1 MEIDFIFLKKEKAET
16 DSSLKELV
24 LELLGKIFVEV
35 DGKIYYEDEKKQRQ
49 EICYQLSEKNNNLY
63 LKVSCV
69 YSEMKSAEILDRVRS
84 ALQKGPH
91 KARLNAILIYDEV
104 SQVYCCKLMHYFG
117 IFERRLRQLM
127 YLTLIKAF
135 GINWYEE
142 SFTKAMK
149 DNLLAK
155 THGQKEMLVEGALNE
170 LAYEELKTYL
180 FEPYSTMDNILENE
194 LAKDNL
200 QDMSKEQLI
209 KYINMGRSR
218 SIWDRFF
225 SNIKGLENMQERIN
239 YLQPNRNKVMHHK
252 TLSKQEFLELRK
264 TLNEVNSKLEIAVVN
279 IENRIYTEDDLK
291 QVLSAIG
298 RTLVNG
304 LGSVVEKWR
313 DSVRPFLSA
322 LGQIT
327 MEAMR
332 HKYDVNMLMP
342 TTVSSEALTSAR
354 MAAKRWADIV
364 NLDISGAIMQELGES
379 AKNFAALSAALP
391 SKDSVDNMNMAAST
405 FAETIRPLQV
415 DNSVLQKLQEQE
427 ELFLNLIPSERLVTA
442 YESAQRAYEAMS
454 PKMES
459 DDNEQKDS
467 END

>member
-180 FEPYSTMDNILENE
+180 FEPYSSMDNILENE

-200 QDMSKEQLI
+200 QDMSKERLI

-304 LGSVVEKWR
+304 LGSVVDKWQE
-313 DSVRPFLSA
+313 SVRPFLSA
-322 LGQIT
+322 LGKIT
-327 MEAMR
+327 VEAIR
-332 HKYDVNMLMP
+332 PKYDVNMLMP
-342 TTVSSEALTSAR
+342 TTVSSEALTSVR
-354 MAAKRWADIV
+354 MAAKRWADMV
-364 NLDISGAIMQELGES
+364 DMPSATMQALGES
-379 AKNFAALSAALP
+379 AKRFAALSVALHP
-391 SKDSVDNMNMAAST
+391 KGSVDNMNKAAST

-415 DNSVLQKLQEQE
+415 DNSVFQMLQEQAQ
-427 ELFLNLIPSERLVTA
+427 LLQDLKPSESLVTA

>member
-1 MEIDFIFLKKEKAET
+1 MGEGYMEIDFIFLKKEKAET

-49 EICYQLSEKNNNLY
+49 QICYQLSEKNNNLY

-200 QDMSKEQLI
+200 QDMSKERLI

-239 YLQPNRNKVMHHK
+239 Y
-252 TLSKQEFLELRK
+252 
-264 TLNEVNSKLEIAVVN
+264 
-279 IENRIYTEDDLK
+279 
-291 QVLSAIG
+291 
-298 RTLVNG
+298 
-304 LGSVVEKWR
+304 
-313 DSVRPFLSA
+313 
-322 LGQIT
+322 
-327 MEAMR
+327 
-332 HKYDVNMLMP
+332 
-342 TTVSSEALTSAR
+342 
-354 MAAKRWADIV
+354 
-364 NLDISGAIMQELGES
+364 
-379 AKNFAALSAALP
+379 
-391 SKDSVDNMNMAAST
+391 
-405 FAETIRPLQV
+405 
-415 DNSVLQKLQEQE
+415 
-427 ELFLNLIPSERLVTA
+427 
-442 YESAQRAYEAMS
+442 
-454 PKMES
+454 
-459 DDNEQKDS
+459 
-467 END
+467 

>member
-1 MEIDFIFLKKEKAET
+1 MEIDFIFLKKEKGET

-24 LELLGKIFVEV
+24 LELLGKIFVEE
-35 DGKIYYEDEKKQRQ
+35 DGKIYYEYEKKQRQ

-63 LKVSCV
+63 LKVACV

-104 SQVYCCKLMHYFG
+104 SQVYCCKLMYYFG

-170 LAYEELKTYL
+170 LAYEDLKTYL

-209 KYINMGRSR
+209 KYINMGRCR

-252 TLSKQEFLELRK
+252 TLSRQEFLELRK
-264 TLNEVNSKLEIAVVN
+264 TLNEVNSKLGIAVVN

-332 HKYDVNMLMP
+332 PKYDVNMLMP

-364 NLDISGAIMQELGES
+364 DMPSATMQALGES
-379 AKNFAALSAALP
+379 TKNFAELSAVLHP
-391 SKDSVDNMNMAAST
+391 KGSVDNMNKAASI

-415 DNSVLQKLQEQE
+415 DNSVFQKLQ
-427 ELFLNLIPSERLVTA
+427 
-442 YESAQRAYEAMS
+442 
-454 PKMES
+454 
-459 DDNEQKDS
+459 
-467 END
+467 